1 MNMKTTK
8 NTITMK
14 VYRLAIMVMMA
25 VLPALSG
32 AWQAQAVTYHPL
44 PANSQRSYY
53 NRPATSYGMQ
63 SAPSVS
69 FQTSGSMMNTGSAYS
84 SNPMIGTN
92 GQAYSPSTRI
102 GGIRKTGEYDDTEDD
117 DEYGGN
123 AGTPGG
129 TVEENDQLPIGDAVL
144 PLMLLACAYLILRAT
159 RRRRE
164 IEE

>member
-1 MNMKTTK
+1 
-8 NTITMK
+8 
-14 VYRLAIMVMMA
+14 
-25 VLPALSG
+25 
-32 AWQAQAVTYHPL
+32 
-44 PANSQRSYY
+44 
-53 NRPATSYGMQ
+53 
-63 SAPSVS
+63 
-69 FQTSGSMMNTGSAYS
+69 MNTGSAYS